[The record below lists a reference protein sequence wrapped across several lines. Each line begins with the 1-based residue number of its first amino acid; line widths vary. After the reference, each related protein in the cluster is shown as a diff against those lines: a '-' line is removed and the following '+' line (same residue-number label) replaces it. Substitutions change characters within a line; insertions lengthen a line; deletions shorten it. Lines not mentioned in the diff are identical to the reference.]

1 MFHFAAP
8 KSAIAL
14 LWELYVQ
21 KFAKTA
27 VKDYVLAVIHDRLL
41 ATECRLSWVTFYPR
55 KEHLHSM
62 VSLVDTFLPMCHE
75 FLGKGKYK

>member
-1 MFHFAAP
+1 MFIVSAP

-14 LWELYVQ
+14 LWEMYVQ

-27 VKDYVLAVIHDRLL
+27 VKDYVLTVIHDRLL
-41 ATECRLSWVTFYPR
+41 SSDCRLSWATFYPK

-62 VSLVDTFLPMCHE
+62 VSLVDTFLPMSHE
-75 FLGKGKYK
+75 FLGKGK